1 MKTLIVISLV
11 VFAGILAEAKVCES
25 PSVKTVQYIT
35 QDATVLTRVA
45 FLVQFQITCKN
56 DAQYKPTLYAEVE
69 GKSMPAIKLNN
80 WDRKNNLFENYQ
92 VLFYQDLL
100 FYNTSVTRYSF
111 FSFLN
116 HVISTETNN
125 CNHFVVC
132 KM

>member
-92 VLFYQDLL
+92 VLQ

-111 FSFLN
+111 YFISN
-116 HVISTETNN
+116 DVISVETNN
-125 CNHFVVC
+125 HNHFVEC